1 LAERSVNEAT
11 TTSPGTTT
19 IEAVQKYIGA
29 GFAPIPVPARSK
41 NPNRQ
46 GWQQERVTLE
56 DIPRLWNNGQN
67 VGILNGAP
75 SGWTVDVDLDCALAV
90 KLAGCFLE
98 PTLTSGRETNPE
110 SHWWYYCENI
120 ETQSFCDIDGR
131 KKLIEL
137 RSTGSQTLVAPSVH
151 PSDGDRYVW
160 CASGLEIARVDR
172 GKLLRQIRLLAS
184 AVLVGQHLPPT
195 RANGGGG
202 RHDYALALAGFLQ
215 RHGLSEEDT
224 LNILVAAWDR
234 ATDWPNGS
242 TWREARRDLKG
253 IVRDTARNLADNR
266 SVKGG
271 RVLGQMVPGM
281 PKTLGR
287 YWGRGHQPDE
297 ERQQKKKDKKRTDG
311 GAEGRGTGEEDEAP
325 THDELRDR
333 WLEANPDYAYGLEEW
348 RRYDSGIWPGVKT
361 PVVRKSMVRVLEGAK
376 EEGIRPS
383 VFVLNSVHALA
394 QVETYVPDERWD
406 ADPNIIVAENGAINI
421 KTGSLGPH
429 SSEHYATIRV
439 PYAFDPDAEATNWR
453 KFIGD
458 LDKDVASFLQEF
470 AGYCLTTDT
479 SLEKAVWL
487 IGPPGGGKSTYLEGL
502 LAMLGERAG
511 VLGLA
516 EIEKTRFS
524 LAKLAGKTLVTAA
537 EQPGGYLSTHHIL
550 NAIISGEPIQVERKH
565 RDPYDLTARAKIA
578 WAMNEL
584 PRIPSG
590 AEGLFRR
597 VEVIK
602 FNEIPL
608 EGRDPKVKEG
618 IKAEGAGVLNWALEG
633 LQELRSRGRFEVP
646 QTVADATESFKKH
659 NDAAAQFVEERCDIG
674 KDLEV
679 KASELYADYKHW
691 CEDTGHGLKSS
702 TSIAQDWERLGF
714 EKAKRKSGNFWR
726 GVDLKENTRWV
737 GR

>member
-1 LAERSVNEAT
+1 MR
-11 TTSPGTTT
+11 
-19 IEAVQKYIGA
+19 A
-29 GFAPIPVPARSK
+29 GFAPIPVPAGSK
-41 NPNRQ
+41 NPNRPC
-46 GWQQERVTLE
+46 WQQQRVTLE
-56 DIPRLWNNGQN
+56 DIPRLWNTGQN
-67 VGILNGAP
+67 VGILNGEP
-75 SGWTVDVDLDCALAV
+75 SGWLIDVDLDCALAV
-90 KLAGCFLE
+90 KLAGRFLD
-98 PTLTSGRETNPE
+98 PTLTSGREINPN
-110 SHWWYYCENI
+110 SHWWYYCEGI

-151 PSDGDRYVW
+151 PGDGDRYVW

-184 AVLVGQHLPPT
+184 AVLVGQRLPPT

-215 RHGLSEEDT
+215 RHGLGEEDT
-224 LNILVAAWDR
+224 LNILVAAWDKT
-234 ATDWPNGS
+234 TDWPNMS
-242 TWREARRDLKG
+242 AWREAMRDLAG
-253 IVRDTARNLADNR
+253 IVRDTARNLAADR
-266 SVKGG
+266 AVKGG
-271 RVLGQMVPGM
+271 GVLGEMVPDM
-281 PKTLGR
+281 PKTLSR
-287 YWGRGHQPDE
+287 YWGWGHRSDE

-429 SSEHYATIRV
+429 SSEHYATTRV
-439 PYAFDPDAEATNWR
+439 PYAFDPDAEAPNWR

-458 LDKDVASFLQEF
+458 LDKDVAGFLQEF

-487 IGPPGGGKSTYLEGL
+487 IGSPGGGKSTYLEGL

-565 RDPYDLTARAKIA
+565 RDPYDLTPRAKIA

-602 FNEIPL
+602 FHEIPL

-646 QTVADATESFKKH
+646 QKVADATESFKKH
-659 NDAAAQFVEERCDIG
+659 NDAVAQFVEERCDIG

-691 CEDTGHGLKSS
+691 CQDTGHGLKSS
-702 TSIAQDWERLGF
+702 TSTAQEWERLGF